1 MRQLHLR
8 KEKIMDSTHST
19 SVISDNEIIELY
31 WSRDESAI
39 KETDSKY
46 GKYLFTVSF
55 NIVHDNLDCEE
66 CLNDTY
72 LGAWNSIP
80 PARPNV
86 LKAYLTVIIRRISVN
101 KYNSKAKKKAVPT
114 EMTVSLDELD
124 GVLAEESDVYK
135 ILDSEKLS
143 RVLNSFV
150 GSLSDRRRF
159 IFISR
164 YYFAESIEA
173 ISKEIGKSKSTVNKE
188 LASIRAELLS
198 ALERE
203 GYTV

>member
-1 MRQLHLR
+1 
-8 KEKIMDSTHST
+8 MDTTHKASTL
-19 SVISDNEIIELY
+19 SDSEIIELY
-31 WSRDESAI
+31 WSRDERAI
-39 KETDSKY
+39 KETDNKY
-46 GKYLFTVSF
+46 GRYLFSVSY

-86 LKAYLTVIIRRISVN
+86 LKAFLTVIIRRISVN
-101 KYNSKAKKKAVPT
+101 KYNSRSKKRAVPT
-114 EMTVSLDELD
+114 EMTVCIDELD
-124 GVLAEESDVYK
+124 SFLTDGSDVYK
-135 ILDSEKLS
+135 ALDSEKLGNAI
-143 RVLNSFV
+143 NSFV
-150 GSLSDRRRF
+150 GSLSKRRRF

-164 YYFAESIEA
+164 YYFAESIES

-188 LASIRAELLS
+188 LASIRNELLS

>member
-1 MRQLHLR
+1 MRQLPLR

-39 KETDSKY
+39 KETDLKY
-46 GKYLFTVSF
+46 GKYLFAVSF

-101 KYNSKAKKKAVPT
+101 KYNSKSK
-114 EMTVSLDELD
+114 
-124 GVLAEESDVYK
+124 
-135 ILDSEKLS
+135 
-143 RVLNSFV
+143 
-150 GSLSDRRRF
+150 
-159 IFISR
+159 R
-164 YYFAESIEA
+164 YI
-173 ISKEIGKSKSTVNKE
+173 KNR
-188 LASIRAELLS
+188 IRCYEHI
-198 ALERE
+198 R
-203 GYTV
+203 

>member
-1 MRQLHLR
+1 
-8 KEKIMDSTHST
+8 MDSTHST

-31 WSRDESAI
+31 WSRDERAI
-39 KETDSKY
+39 KETDNKY
-46 GKYLFTVSF
+46 GRYLFSVSY
-55 NIVHDNLDCEE
+55 NIVQDNLDCEE

-72 LGAWNSIP
+72 LGAWNSMP

-86 LKAYLTVIIRRISVN
+86 LKAFLTVIIRRISVN
-101 KYNSKAKKKAVPT
+101 KYNSRSKKRAVPT
-114 EMTVSLDELD
+114 EMTVPIDELD
-124 GVLAEESDVYK
+124 TFLTDGSDIYK
-135 ILDSEKLS
+135 ILDSEKLG

-188 LASIRAELLS
+188 LASIRNELLS